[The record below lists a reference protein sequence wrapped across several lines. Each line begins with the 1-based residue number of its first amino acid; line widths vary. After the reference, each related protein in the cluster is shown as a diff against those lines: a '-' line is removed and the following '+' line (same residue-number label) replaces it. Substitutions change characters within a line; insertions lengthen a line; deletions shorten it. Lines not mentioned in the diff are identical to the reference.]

1 MIHKTIIERAMRI
14 VRSKLDNIELRHYET
29 ISINKDELLHISTAL
44 AVASV
49 LCRTNDERNGR

>member
-14 VRSKLDNIELRHYET
+14 VRCKLDDIDRNDKPVT
-29 ISINKDELLHISTAL
+29 INKDELTHISTAL
-44 AVASV
+44 AVAIL